1 MTMISKSIL
10 TDAETLEMLNGFYTE
25 ALLFLGVPRDNWA
38 EVKIGAVIGKDG
50 KADVINIDYT
60 KAKILVCLPVIK
72 MMLQTNPVITN
83 DAPSVYRSHG
93 YKLARMWQQYLNDG
107 LQRDFLTDKDS
118 TDFAVALS
126 LLKGINYADMTDVL
140 DIDAAISMLHDE
152 FGIDCE
158 VVQALDQIH
167 KKKRKV
173 VTLTHD
179 DKQKRS
185 DELKKLY
192 DESINLPLPEM
203 KEGQLGSNSN
213 PFANVDEAAAY
224 ILKIEKERLAADPY
238 RQAIS
243 NEQFF
248 FDFESG
254 IFRIPWASANVSYY
268 PLERATSSSFVVNQL
283 SQRPGHLN
291 EMPRFSIKPSLAHN
305 RFLYRGQSQFF
316 DVCVPSL
323 FRNKENI
330 AKRQFVSDIIQ
341 MDELEVLLRQHPLV
355 RLFEDG
361 FYLLND
367 FFRFK
372 VDYVGLSQHYY
383 NNTPKLDLTSD
394 MDVAKFF
401 AVTWFNMDADRYEKY
416 TGSELGV
423 LYYYD
428 LAPDAF
434 TKRQG
439 RNYLVETIGKQP
451 FMRSGNQ
458 SGFLT
463 QLALGENF
471 NDRPEVRYV
480 FFRHDQDIT
489 DRIFAESENGD
500 KYMPQEMLR
509 THWYSRMHDENAK
522 KEISVEAL
530 QLNYSH
536 NSGVS
541 HNSIRKALQKKG
553 FHISSKNKQFFT
565 EKELDLYYAG
575 VLDFWKDF
583 CSNVYFYSPEGALL
597 NKHLLDLPNDPRY
610 RWAFYK

>member
-1 MTMISKSIL
+1 MTMISQSIL

-25 ALLFLGVPRDNWA
+25 ALLFLGVPRDNWT
-38 EVKIGAVIGKDG
+38 EVKIGAAIGKDG

-107 LQRDFLTDKDS
+107 LQRDLPTDKDS

-254 IFRIPWASANVSYY
+254 IFRIPWASANVSFPIAS
-268 PLERATSSSFVVNQL
+268 PLF
-283 SQRPGHLN
+283 
-291 EMPRFSIKPSLAHN
+291 
-305 RFLYRGQSQFF
+305 YR
-316 DVCVPSL
+316 
-323 FRNKENI
+323 
-330 AKRQFVSDIIQ
+330 
-341 MDELEVLLRQHPLV
+341 H
-355 RLFEDG
+355 
-361 FYLLND
+361 
-367 FFRFK
+367 
-372 VDYVGLSQHYY
+372 
-383 NNTPKLDLTSD
+383 
-394 MDVAKFF
+394 
-401 AVTWFNMDADRYEKY
+401 
-416 TGSELGV
+416 
-423 LYYYD
+423 
-428 LAPDAF
+428 
-434 TKRQG
+434 
-439 RNYLVETIGKQP
+439 
-451 FMRSGNQ
+451 
-458 SGFLT
+458 
-463 QLALGENF
+463 
-471 NDRPEVRYV
+471 
-480 FFRHDQDIT
+480 
-489 DRIFAESENGD
+489 
-500 KYMPQEMLR
+500 
-509 THWYSRMHDENAK
+509 
-522 KEISVEAL
+522 
-530 QLNYSH
+530 
-536 NSGVS
+536 
-541 HNSIRKALQKKG
+541 
-553 FHISSKNKQFFT
+553 
-565 EKELDLYYAG
+565 
-575 VLDFWKDF
+575 
-583 CSNVYFYSPEGALL
+583 
-597 NKHLLDLPNDPRY
+597 
-610 RWAFYK
+610 